1 MLYSKCVFKPHG
13 TVNYELNVNKFY
25 GTAGAIRH
33 AGMLLNSFYFSDKP
47 VGLAHSLSSELVNEA
62 RFNIL

>member
-25 GTAGAIRH
+25 GTVGAIRH

-47 VGLAHSLSSELVNEA
+47 VGLAHSLSSEPVYEA